1 MDEKFILTIDQYEGN
16 HASDYY
22 FFIEA
27 YTTQKHRVKIEKEN
41 LIPVNRDTFVIP
53 IDVSVFERGML
64 IFDIYAE
71 IPDPIFSNGICRK
84 RLKISTNY
92 TVQ

>member
-1 MDEKFILTIDQYEGN
+1 MDEKFILTFDQYEGN
-16 HASDYY
+16 HAADYS

-27 YTTQKHRVKIEKEN
+27 YTTQKHRVKIEKVN
-41 LIPVNRDTFVIP
+41 LIPVDRDTFVVP
-53 IDVSVFERGML
+53 IDVSVFERGLL
-64 IFDIYAE
+64 IFDIHAE

-84 RLKISTNY
+84 RIKISTNY

>member
-1 MDEKFILTIDQYEGN
+1 MDEKFILTIAPLEGN
-16 HASDYY
+16 HAYDY
-22 FFIEA
+22 FFYIEA
-27 YTTQKHRVKIEKEN
+27 YTTKEHKEKIEKSD
-41 LIPVNRDTFVIP
+41 LIPVDKDTFVVP
-53 IDVSVFERGML
+53 IDVSVFEKGML